1 MVMEDMEVDEI
12 IEEYGVELMTELS
25 GWIDR

>member
-1 MVMEDMEVDEI
+1 MVMEDMGVDEI